1 MRKVLVG
8 LVAVIAAIGV
18 LAGGCTL
25 SPETIPIVA
34 QQAGLYS
41 AVGWIA
47 LDNPTSNEVSAVK
60 SVLEVIEEKA
70 ADVQGGGTYTAIV
83 YPEVVKFIDKDLQ
96 EQYRPI
102 ARAGALSILG
112 GIDMLFATHPEWKE
126 DQDLV
131 VKILDA
137 FILGAKAGLGMSA
150 SDPIMLQAMANAEI
164 REKEFTAE
172 ARKARDARNSK

>member
-8 LVAVIAAIGV
+8 LVAGVIAIGV
-18 LAGGCTL
+18 LAGGCTI
-25 SPETIPIVA
+25 SPETIPVIA

-41 AVGWIA
+41 SVGWVA
-47 LDNPTSNEVSAVK
+47 LDNPSADAISAVK
-60 SVLEVIEEKA
+60 NVLEVIEEKA

-83 YPEVVKFIDKDLQ
+83 YPEVVKAIDKDLE

-102 ARAGALSILG
+102 AKAGALSILG

-131 VKILDA
+131 VKIVDA
-137 FILGAKAGLGMSA
+137 FILGAKTGLGMKESHPVMIQARATA
-150 SDPIMLQAMANAEI
+150 SK
-164 REKEFTAE
+164 R
-172 ARKARDARNSK
+172 ARIYKK

>member
-8 LVAVIAAIGV
+8 LVAGVIAIGV
-18 LAGGCTL
+18 LAGGCTI

-41 AVGWIA
+41 SVGWIA
-47 LDNPTSNEVSAVK
+47 LDNPTADEISAVR

-83 YPEVVKFIDKDLQ
+83 YPEVVKAIDKDLE

-102 ARAGALSILG
+102 AKAGALSILG

-131 VKILDA
+131 VKIVDA
-137 FILGAKAGLGMSA
+137 FILGAKTGLGMKESHPVMIQARSTA
-150 SDPIMLQAMANAEI
+150 SK
-164 REKEFTAE
+164 R
-172 ARKARDARNSK
+172 ARIYKK